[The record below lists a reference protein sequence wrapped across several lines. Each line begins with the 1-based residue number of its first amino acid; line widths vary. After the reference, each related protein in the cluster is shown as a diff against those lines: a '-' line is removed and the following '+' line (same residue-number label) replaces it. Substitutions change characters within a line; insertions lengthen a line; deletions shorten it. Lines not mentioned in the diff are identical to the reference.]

1 MMTVDTNSPFS
12 MSGKRILVTGASSG
26 LGQQI
31 AISCSEAG
39 ASLVICG
46 RDKTRLNE
54 TFNKLAG
61 TGHQALLGDLTDD
74 AVLASTVEQVGLID
88 GVVHCTGVSGPI
100 PARMISR
107 EFLDR
112 LFNINF
118 FVPTLLTSKL
128 LAKSRIN
135 KGGSILFMSS
145 SAAFRGVHGMSVY
158 SATKSALV
166 ASTRCLALETAKRGI
181 RVNCLAPD
189 LVVTPMLL
197 GSGAILSTNEW
208 LDQQRAIHPLGL
220 GSTDDV
226 ANAAIFFLSKASRW
240 ITGTTLIMDGGITY

>member
-1 MMTVDTNSPFS
+1 MINVDTASPFS
-12 MSGKRILVTGASSG
+12 LAGKRILVTGASSG

-39 ASLVICG
+39 ASLIVCG
-46 RDKTRLNE
+46 RDESRLKE
-54 TFNKLAG
+54 TLDKLSG
-61 TGHQALLGDLTDD
+61 TGHLSILGDLTNEETI
-74 AVLASTVEQVGLID
+74 SNTVEQAGLID

-100 PARMISR
+100 PARMITR

-118 FVPTLLTSKL
+118 FVPTLLTSQL

-166 ASTRCLALETAKRGI
+166 ASTRCLAIETAR
-181 RVNCLAPD
+181 R
-189 LVVTPMLL
+189 
-197 GSGAILSTNEW
+197 
-208 LDQQRAIHPLGL
+208 
-220 GSTDDV
+220 
-226 ANAAIFFLSKASRW
+226 
-240 ITGTTLIMDGGITY
+240 

>member
-1 MMTVDTNSPFS
+1 MIQVDPHSPFS
-12 MSGKRILVTGASSG
+12 LQGKRVLVTGASSG

-31 AISCSEAG
+31 SISCSQAG
-39 ASLVICG
+39 ASLILCG
-46 RDKTRLNE
+46 RNEQRLQE
-54 TFNKLAG
+54 TLSQLAG
-61 TGHQALLGDLTDD
+61 ADHSVIAGDLTDD
-74 AVLASTVEQVGLID
+74 AVIAHTVENAGLID
-88 GVVHCTGVSGPI
+88 GIVHCTGVSGPI

-107 EFLDR
+107 DFLDR

-118 FVPTLLTSKL
+118 FVPTLLTSQL
-128 LAKSRIN
+128 LAKTRIN

-166 ASTRCLALETAKRGI
+166 ASTRCLAIETARRGI

-197 GSGAILSTNEW
+197 GSGAIVSTGEW
-208 LDQQRAIHPLGL
+208 LAQQEAIHPLGL
-220 GSTDDV
+220 GTPDDV
-226 ANAAIFFLSKASRW
+226 ANAAIYFLSQASRW
-240 ITGTTLIMDGGITY
+240 VTGTTLLMDGGITY